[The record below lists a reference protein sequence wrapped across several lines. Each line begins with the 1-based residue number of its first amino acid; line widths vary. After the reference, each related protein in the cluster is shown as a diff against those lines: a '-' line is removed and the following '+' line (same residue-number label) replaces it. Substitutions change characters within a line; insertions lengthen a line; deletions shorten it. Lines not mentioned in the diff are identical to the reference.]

1 MMRVAQDQAP
11 NASSVEKDVILEAQ
25 GVGVNFG
32 GLTALSDVDLAASPG
47 EITGLIGPNG
57 AGKSTLLSVLSGL
70 RRPDSGRVVF
80 DHVDV
85 TSIGAHRRAQRGM
98 ARTFQIPE
106 LFPSLTVREHLVV
119 AYRAKRE
126 RHRFWSDLF
135 SIGSLKGPSD
145 RERAEVERIV
155 DLMNLGPHVDKV
167 VSSLP
172 LGTHRLVE
180 VGRALAC
187 EPRVILLDEP
197 ASGLDEGE
205 RRLLN
210 RVLPA
215 VAMASND
222 VAVILVEHDVD
233 MVLSLCSKVYVLDFG
248 VCIAKGSSFEV
259 RNNARVQAAYLG
271 FQPE

>member
-1 MMRVAQDQAP
+1 MRAFQVRAP
-11 NASSVEKDVILEAQ
+11 SGPSVEQSVILEAQ
-25 GVGVNFG
+25 GVSVKFG
-32 GLTALSDVDLAASPG
+32 GLTALSNVHLEASTG
-47 EITGLIGPNG
+47 QITGLIGPNG

-70 RRPDSGRVVF
+70 RRPDSGKVLL

-85 TSIGAHRRAQRGM
+85 TSVGAHRRAQRGM

-135 SIGSLKGPSD
+135 SLGSLKRPGD
-145 RERAEVERIV
+145 AERAGVERIV
-155 DLMNLGPHVDKV
+155 ELMNLGPHVDRV

-187 EPRVILLDEP
+187 EPKVILLDEP

-205 RRLLN
+205 RKLLN
-210 RVLPA
+210 RVLPS
-215 VAMASND
+215 VAAASDD
-222 VAVILVEHDVD
+222 VAVVLVEHDVD

-248 VCIAKGSSFEV
+248 VCIAEGSPFEV

-271 FQPE
+271 FQSG